1 MIISIDH
8 GNKQIKTAHR
18 TFVSGLTETKVR
30 PALGEDFIEYQG
42 SYYALTDHRLA
53 YQRDKSQDDSFFLLT
68 LFGVAFEILDAGAY
82 VPDET
87 VSVDLLIGLPPAHYG
102 AQYRTFEK
110 YFTRDVIDYSFAG
123 KPFSV
128 YFNSATAY
136 PQAYAAAMTV
146 FSQIRQ
152 MPKCVVVDIGG
163 FTTDYLL
170 LKSGTPD
177 MASCSSLEHGVILLY
192 NQVINA
198 VNSAYDLLLDESDVD
213 SILLAHNEDIPQSI
227 QDFVKEQAS
236 AFIEELFRQLRERAM
251 DLRVT
256 RTVFV
261 GGGSILLKPY
271 IEKSSRV
278 GSSIFV
284 DDIHANAKGYEIL
297 FKVQHY
303 SKR

>member
-30 PALGEDFIEYQG
+30 PALGEDFIKYND
-42 SYYALTDHRLA
+42 SYYTLTDHRLA
-53 YQRDKSQDDSFFLLT
+53 YQRDKSNDESFFLLT
-68 LFGVAFEILDAGAY
+68 LFGVASEIQDVGAY
-82 VPDET
+82 DPTHVI
-87 VSVDLLIGLPPAHYG
+87 SVDLLIGLPPAHYG
-102 AQYRTFEK
+102 AQYKSFEQ
-110 YFTRDVIDYSFAG
+110 YFERDVIDFEFGSR
-123 KPFSV
+123 PFSI

-146 FSQIRQ
+146 FSQIR
-152 MPKCVVVDIGG
+152 PLSKCVVIDIGG
-163 FTTDYLL
+163 YTADYLI
-170 LKSGTPD
+170 LKYGAPD

-213 SILLAHNEDIPQSI
+213 SVLRGCNEDIADDI
-227 QDFVKEQAS
+227 QNFICEQTQIFVED
-236 AFIEELFRQLRERAM
+236 LFSQLRELLI

-256 RTVFV
+256 RAIFV

-271 IEKSSRV
+271 IEKSPKV
-278 GSSIFV
+278 GKAIFV
-284 DDIHANAKGYEIL
+284 DDINANAKGYEVL
-297 FKVQHY
+297 FKVQHV
-303 SKR
+303 KG